1 MPSFAAKCT
10 VSSDRWSWIQWR
22 RMLVGGRLSLIN
34 DQASISANQ
43 FPGSPQIMPLSLSH
57 LHLSTTEAFFYF
69 ANCQSAFWLLRVMTQ
84 DTSQIRMN
92 AGAQSLM
99 TPLPCFVRR
108 ALFSGYLSPHYGLAT
123 GSSLTAPGPDSNI
136 LQAFLNLSHEEC
148 LTK

>member
-1 MPSFAAKCT
+1 MIKPQFLQTNFLAALKLCR
-10 VSSDRWSWIQWR
+10 SR
-22 RMLVGGRLSLIN
+22 SLISIYP
-34 DQASISANQ
+34 QLRHFSILLIASQ
-43 FPGSPQIMPLSLSH
+43 HFDG
-57 LHLSTTEAFFYF
+57 
-69 ANCQSAFWLLRVMTQ
+69 VMTQ

-99 TPLPCFVRR
+99 TPLPCFVRC

-123 GSSLTAPGPDSNI
+123 GSSLVTAPAPGPDSNI